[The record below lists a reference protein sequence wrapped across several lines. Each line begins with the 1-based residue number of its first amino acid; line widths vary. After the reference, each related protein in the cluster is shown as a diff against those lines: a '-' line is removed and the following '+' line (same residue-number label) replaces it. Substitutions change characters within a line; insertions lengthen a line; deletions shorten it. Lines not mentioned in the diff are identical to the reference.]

1 MMRNIDFANATFKD
15 FENPTGMSAYDR
27 AAYFSDYLD
36 YLHKHG
42 RLNYRL
48 MGLSASGPTI
58 DMDVPGYG
66 GRKPYVCLVSND
78 YMNFSQH
85 PLVKKAA
92 MDAIRKWGTG
102 SGASPAIGGH
112 YEYHQ
117 ELEDK
122 IARFF
127 KRDAAMLYTTGY
139 TANSATMLS
148 LLQEQDLAIIDMAV
162 HASMHEGVM
171 PKNHVTFLHNSME
184 HLEKRLKESFGKYK
198 TVFVIVDGVYSQDG
212 DIAKL
217 DQIASLSHAYGA
229 FVIMDDAHGTGV
241 IGQNGRGVVEM
252 YNLYDKIDIMTGTL
266 SKTFGHLGGYVVAS
280 KELIRFLKFQSR
292 QHLFSVTASPA
303 VSACSKAIDLIDEEP
318 DMREALWENIR
329 YFKDGLTGMGL
340 DVGTTES
347 AIIPVKVRDLA
358 KTHEINSLLL
368 HAGIYATPSMYPA
381 VSKKDSR
388 IRMSLMATHTRYHLD
403 KVLNAF
409 DYIRKKIQIGQ
420 QESVRSE

>member
-1 MMRNIDFANATFKD
+1 MRNIDFANATFKD
-15 FENPTGMSAYDR
+15 FENPAGLSAYDR
-27 AAYFSDYLD
+27 AGYFGDYLD
-36 YLHKHG
+36 YLQKHG

-48 MGLSASGPTI
+48 LGLSGSGPTV
-58 DMDVPGYG
+58 DMDIPGYG

-85 PLVKKAA
+85 PQVKKAA
-92 MDAIRKWGTG
+92 IDAIRKWGTG

-127 KRDAAMLYTTGY
+127 HRDAAMLYTTGY

-148 LLQEQDLAIIDMAV
+148 LLQENDLAIVDMAV
-162 HASMHEGVM
+162 HASMHEGIGPRNSVS
-171 PKNHVTFLHNSME
+171 FLHNSIE
-184 HLEKRLKESFGKYK
+184 HLEKRLKEAYGKYR
-198 TVFVIVDGVYSQDG
+198 TIFVIVDGVYSQDG
-212 DIAKL
+212 DIARL
-217 DQIASLSHAYGA
+217 DQIAALAHAYSA
-229 FVIMDDAHGTGV
+229 YVVMDDAHGTGV
-241 IGQNGRGVVEM
+241 IGENGRGVAEL
-252 YNLYDKIDIMTGTL
+252 YNLFSQVDIMTGTL

-280 KELIRFLKFQSR
+280 PELIRFLKYQSR

-303 VSACSKAIDLIDEEP
+303 VMAASKAVDLIDEEP

-329 YFKDGLTGMGL
+329 YFKAGLTGMGL
-340 DVGTTES
+340 DVGNTES

-358 KTHEINSLLL
+358 KTHEINSMLL

-388 IRMSLMATHTRYHLD
+388 IRMSLMATHTRNHLD

-409 DYIRKKIQIGQ
+409 DYIRTKITIGPG
-420 QESVRSE
+420 ETLTKE

>member
-1 MMRNIDFANATFKD
+1 MRNIDFANATFKD
-15 FENPTGMSAYDR
+15 FENPAGLSAYDR
-27 AAYFSDYLD
+27 AGYFGEYLD
-36 YLHKHG
+36 YLQKHG

-48 MGLSASGPTI
+48 VGLSGNGPTV
-58 DMDVPGYG
+58 DMDIPGYG

-85 PLVKKAA
+85 PQVKKAA
-92 MDAIRKWGTG
+92 IDAIRKWGTS

-127 KRDAAMLYTTGY
+127 HRDAAMLYTTGY

-148 LLQEQDLAIIDMAV
+148 LLQENDLAIVDMAV
-162 HASMHEGVM
+162 HASMHEGIG
-171 PKNHVTFLHNSME
+171 PKNSVTFLHNSIE
-184 HLEKRLKESFGKYK
+184 HLEKRLKEAYGKYW
-198 TVFVIVDGVYSQDG
+198 TIFVIIDGVYSQDG
-212 DIAKL
+212 DLAKL
-217 DQIASLSHAYGA
+217 DQIASLAHAYSA
-229 FVIMDDAHGTGV
+229 YVVMDDAHGTGV
-241 IGQNGRGVVEM
+241 IGENGRGVAEL
-252 YNLYDKIDIMTGTL
+252 YNLFSQVDIMTGTL

-280 KELIRFLKFQSR
+280 PELIRFLKYQSR
-292 QHLFSVTASPA
+292 QHLFSVTSSPA
-303 VSACSKAIDLIDEEP
+303 VMAASKAIDLIDEEP

-329 YFKDGLTGMGL
+329 YFKDGLRGMGL
-340 DVGTTES
+340 DVGTSES

-358 KTHEINSLLL
+358 KTHEINSMLL

-388 IRMSLMATHTRYHLD
+388 IRMSLMATHTKNHLD

-409 DYIRKKIQIGQ
+409 DYIRTKIAIGP
-420 QESVRSE
+420 SEILTKE

>member
-1 MMRNIDFANATFKD
+1 MRNIDFNHATFKD
-15 FENPTGMSAYDR
+15 FENPEGMSAYER
-27 AAYFSDYLD
+27 AAYFNEYLD
-36 YLHKHG
+36 FQQERG
-42 RLNYRL
+42 QLNYRL
-48 MGLSASGPTI
+48 MGLTPSGPTI
-58 DMDVPGYG
+58 DMDIPGYG

-92 MDAIRKWGTG
+92 MDAIRRWGTG

-127 KRDAAMLYTTGY
+127 FRDAAMLLTTGY

-148 LLQEQDLAIIDMAV
+148 LLQEKDLAIIDMAV
-162 HASMHEGVM
+162 HASMHEGVRA
-171 PKNHVTFLHNSME
+171 KNSVTFMHNNIE
-184 HLEKRLKESFGKYK
+184 HLEKRLKESYGKFQ

-217 DQIASLSHAYGA
+217 DQIAALAHAYGA
-229 FVIMDDAHGTGV
+229 YVVMDDAHGTGV
-241 IGQNGRGVVEM
+241 IGDTGRGVVEL

-280 KELIRFLKFQSR
+280 PELIRFLKFQSR
-292 QHLFSVTASPA
+292 QHLFSVTSSPA
-303 VSACSKAIDLIDEEP
+303 VVAASKAIDLIDEEP

-329 YFKDGLTGMGL
+329 YFKSGLISMGL

-347 AIIPVKVRDLA
+347 AIIPVKVRNLA
-358 KTHEINSLLL
+358 KTHEINSMLL

-388 IRMSLMATHTRYHLD
+388 IRMSLMATHTRPHLD

-409 DYIRKKIQIGQ
+409 DDIRTKIDISQKESER
-420 QESVRSE
+420 QE

>member
-1 MMRNIDFANATFKD
+1 MRNIDFATATFKD
-15 FENPTGMSAYDR
+15 FENPAGLSAYER
-27 AAYFSDYLD
+27 ADYFNDYLD
-36 YLHKHG
+36 YLQRNG

-48 MGLSASGPTI
+48 MGITGSGPTV
-58 DMDVPGYG
+58 DMDIPGYG
-66 GRKPYVCLVSND
+66 GRRPYVCLVSND

-85 PLVKKAA
+85 PQVKKAA
-92 MDAIRKWGTG
+92 IDAIRKWGTG

-127 KRDAAMLYTTGY
+127 HRDAAMLYTTGY

-148 LLQEQDLAIIDMAV
+148 LLQENDLAIVDMAV
-162 HASMHEGVM
+162 HASMHEGIG
-171 PKNHVTFLHNSME
+171 PKNSVTFLHNSID
-184 HLEKRLKESFGKYK
+184 HLEKRLKEADGKYR

-212 DIAKL
+212 DLARL
-217 DQIASLSHAYGA
+217 DQITALTHAHGA
-229 FVIMDDAHGTGV
+229 YVVMDDAHGTGV
-241 IGQNGRGVVEM
+241 IGENGRGVAEHF
-252 YNLYDKIDIMTGTL
+252 NLFDQVDIMTGTL

-280 KELIRFLKFQSR
+280 KALIRFLKFQSR
-292 QHLFSVTASPA
+292 QHLFSVTSSPA
-303 VSACSKAIDLIDEEP
+303 VVAASKAIDLIDEEP

-329 YFKDGLTGMGL
+329 YFKDGLTTMGL
-340 DVGTTES
+340 DVGTTAS
-347 AIIPVKVRDLA
+347 AIIPVKVRDLG
-358 KTHEINSLLL
+358 KTHEINSMLL

-388 IRMSLMATHTRYHLD
+388 IRMSLMATHTRHHLD

-409 DYIRKKIQIGQ
+409 DYIRTKVSLPQG
-420 QESVRSE
+420 ELLSE